1 MQPPGAIIAKWT
13 KDSLFLIDFLE
24 VFFVTYGMSR
34 NYINW
39 ITAKIYG
46 EILAESLQ
54 LMNT

>member
-13 KDSLFLIDFLE
+13 KDGLFLIDFLE